1 MTAIY
6 DHLVSIIVGG
16 IILVLLFNVQQRV
29 QQTSVER
36 TMLYMTKAETLDL
49 GSYIK
54 RDLMNAGFDT
64 APVET
69 GLLKHHTDAE
79 GLTDT
84 LVFWGVGAGG
94 VRTRI
99 AYGVSAVDTAVI
111 NGQEQPLFELRRYER
126 RGAEFVRN
134 GGSTP
139 TLTQFK
145 VDLLTSGNTP
155 TDIATARRL
164 RLRLSNAVLPDFES
178 DAHLQGYRQLHW
190 GVTLNPPG
198 LQ

>member
-1 MTAIY
+1 MIAIY
-6 DHLVSIIVGG
+6 DHLVAVLVGSV
-16 IILVLLFNVQQRV
+16 ILLLLFNVQQRA
-29 QQTSVER
+29 QQASVER
-36 TMLYMTKAETLDL
+36 TMLYMTKSNTLDL
-49 GSYIK
+49 GSYLK

-64 APVET
+64 PPVET
-69 GLLKHHTDAE
+69 GILTHNTNAD

-84 LVFWGVGAGG
+84 LVFWGVGASGA
-94 VRTRI
+94 RTRI
-99 AYGVSAVDTAVI
+99 AYGVSAVDTALI
-111 NGQEQPLFELRRYER
+111 NGQERPLFEVRRYER
-126 RGAEFVRN
+126 RGATFVRN

-155 TDIATARRL
+155 TDISTARRL
-164 RLRLSNAVLPDFES
+164 RLRLTNAVLPDFES
-178 DAHLQGYRQLHW
+178 EAHLQGYRQLHW

>member
-6 DHLVSIIVGG
+6 DHLVSVIVGG
-16 IILVLLFNVQQRV
+16 VILLLLFNVHQRV
-29 QQTSVER
+29 QKTSVER
-36 TMLYMTKAETLDL
+36 TMLYMSKSSTLDL
-49 GSYIK
+49 GSYLK

-64 APVET
+64 SPVET
-69 GLLKHHTDAE
+69 GLLKHHTDEE

-84 LVFWGVGAGG
+84 LVFWGLGSSG

-99 AYGVSAVDTAVI
+99 AYGVSVVDTAVI
-111 NGQEQPLFELRRYER
+111 NGQEQPLLELRRYER
-126 RGAEFVRN
+126 RGAEFVRS
-134 GGSTP
+134 GGSAP

-145 VDLLTSGNTP
+145 IDLLTSGNTP
-155 TDIATARRL
+155 TDISTARRL
-164 RLRLSNAVLPDFES
+164 RLRLTNAVLPDFES
-178 DAHLQGYRQLHW
+178 DTHLQGYRQLHW

>member
-1 MTAIY
+1 MIAIY
-6 DHLVSIIVGG
+6 DHLVAVIVGSV
-16 IILVLLFNVQQRV
+16 IILLLFNVSQRV
-29 QQTSVER
+29 QHASIER
-36 TMLYMTKAETLDL
+36 TMLYMTKSSTLDL
-49 GSYIK
+49 GSYLQ

-69 GLLKHHTDAE
+69 GILKHNTDAE

-84 LVFWGVGAGG
+84 LVFWGVGASGD
-94 VRTRI
+94 RTRI
-99 AYGVSAVDTAVI
+99 AYGVSAVDTALI
-111 NGQEQPLFELRRYER
+111 DGQTWPLFEVRRYER
-126 RGAEFVRN
+126 RGADFVRN

-155 TDIATARRL
+155 TDISTARRL
-164 RLRLSNAVLPDFES
+164 RLRLTNAVLPDFES
-178 DAHLQGYRQLHW
+178 ETHLQGYRRLHW

>member
-1 MTAIY
+1 MIAIY
-6 DHLVSIIVGG
+6 DHLIAVLVGSV
-16 IILVLLFNVQQRV
+16 IILLLFNVQQRA
-29 QQTSVER
+29 QQSSVER
-36 TMLYMTKAETLDL
+36 TMLYMTKSNTLDL
-49 GSYIK
+49 GSYLK
-54 RDLMNAGFDT
+54 RDLMNTGFDT
-64 APVET
+64 PPVET
-69 GLLKHHTDAE
+69 GILKHNTNAG

-84 LVFWGVGAGG
+84 LVFWGVGASGE
-94 VRTRI
+94 RTRI
-99 AYGVSAVDTAVI
+99 AYGVSVVDTALI
-111 NGQEQPLFELRRYER
+111 DGQEKPLFEMRRYER

-155 TDIATARRL
+155 TDISTARRL
-164 RLRLSNAVLPDFES
+164 RLRLTNAVLPQFDSEE
-178 DAHLQGYRQLHW
+178 HLQGYRQLHW

>member
-1 MTAIY
+1 MIAIY
-6 DHLVSIIVGG
+6 DHLVAVIVGSV
-16 IILVLLFNVQQRV
+16 ILLMLFNVSQRV
-29 QQTSVER
+29 QHSSVER
-36 TMLYMTKAETLDL
+36 TMLYMTKSNTLDL
-49 GSYIK
+49 GSYLQ

-64 APVET
+64 SPVEH
-69 GLLKHHTDAE
+69 GILKHNTDAE

-84 LVFWGVGAGG
+84 LVFWGVGASG

-99 AYGVSAVDTAVI
+99 AYGASVVDTALI
-111 NGQEQPLFELRRYER
+111 DGKESPLYQVRRYER
-126 RGAEFVRN
+126 RGSQFVRN

-155 TDIATARRL
+155 TDISTARRL
-164 RLRLSNAVLPDFES
+164 RLRLTNAVLPDFES
-178 DAHLQGYRQLHW
+178 DTHLKGYRRLHW
-190 GVTLNPPG
+190 GVTINPPG